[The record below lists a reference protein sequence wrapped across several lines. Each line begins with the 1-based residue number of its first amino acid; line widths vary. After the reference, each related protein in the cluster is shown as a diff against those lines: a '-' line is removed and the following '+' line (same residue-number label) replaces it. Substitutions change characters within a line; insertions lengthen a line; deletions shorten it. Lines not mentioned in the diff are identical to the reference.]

1 MPVINT
7 NVGSLL
13 GVVHVSRTE
22 KALNE
27 ASERLSSGKKLTS
40 AADDAA
46 GLAIST
52 RMTANIK
59 SLNMAVKNANDGQ
72 AMVSSVEG
80 ALDEI
85 GNMLLRMRELA
96 VQSISD
102 TNSGKDRQYLQEEIN
117 QLQTEITS
125 IATTSQFNGQN
136 VLDGSLNS
144 KVLQVGPNGGQTVSF
159 SVDSVAASVLGAY
172 TKTADAR
179 AAIAAAATP
188 GANSTTNAEDLTING
203 TGTSKTID
211 VAAAAS
217 AKAVAAQINGV
228 SSETGVTATAKTYA
242 KVASGSATTATYS
255 IKINGTSTGN
265 FSISSG
271 SVGDFVTK
279 VNQISGTTGV
289 SASADAANTFAT
301 LYSST
306 GEDITLENES
316 TGTDLDVNAV
326 NFDGTTA
333 EGTQI
338 SLAAAAGNDATRV
351 VGTIKLASSNSFS
364 VTQAGTA
371 ALGYATSGSG
381 SLQAVANVD
390 IKTSA
395 KASSALETIDGAI
408 EKISSVRAG
417 LGALQNRLDHT
428 INNLTNVSTKTQEAV
443 SRIVDA
449 DFAEETAKLTRA
461 QILQQAGTAML
472 AQSNQSKQS
481 VLALLA

>member
-172 TKTADAR
+172 TKTANAR

-228 SSETGVTATAKTYA
+228 SSENWCYC
-242 KVASGSATTATYS
+242 YS
-255 IKINGTSTGN
+255 
-265 FSISSG
+265 
-271 SVGDFVTK
+271 
-279 VNQISGTTGV
+279 
-289 SASADAANTFAT
+289 
-301 LYSST
+301 
-306 GEDITLENES
+306 
-316 TGTDLDVNAV
+316 
-326 NFDGTTA
+326 
-333 EGTQI
+333 
-338 SLAAAAGNDATRV
+338 
-351 VGTIKLASSNSFS
+351 
-364 VTQAGTA
+364 
-371 ALGYATSGSG
+371 
-381 SLQAVANVD
+381 
-390 IKTSA
+390 
-395 KASSALETIDGAI
+395 
-408 EKISSVRAG
+408 
-417 LGALQNRLDHT
+417 
-428 INNLTNVSTKTQEAV
+428 
-443 SRIVDA
+443 
-449 DFAEETAKLTRA
+449 
-461 QILQQAGTAML
+461 
-472 AQSNQSKQS
+472 
-481 VLALLA
+481 

>member
-27 ASERLSSGKKLTS
+27 ASERLSSGKKLVG

-159 SVDSVAASVLGAY
+159 SVDSVSASVLGAY
-172 TKTADAR
+172 TRTGIAR
-179 AAIAAAATP
+179 AAIAVSTSAP
-188 GANSTTNAEDLTING
+188 ANTTTNAEDLTING
-203 TGTSKTID
+203 TGSSKTID

-217 AKAVAAQINGV
+217 AKAVAAQINAV

-242 KVASGSATTATYS
+242 KVETTDAGATTYS
-255 IKINGTSTGN
+255 LKINGTTTGN
-265 FSISSG
+265 FTISATAVS
-271 SVGDFVTK
+271 DFVTK
-279 VNQISGTTGV
+279 VNQITGTTGV
-289 SASADAANTFAT
+289 SASADASNTFAT

-306 GEDITLENES
+306 GEDITLEND
-316 TGTDLDVNAV
+316 GAGANLDVFAV
-326 NFDGTTA
+326 NHDGTTVS
-333 EGTQI
+333 GSKQD
-338 SLAAAAGNDATRV
+338 LAATGGNDATRV
-351 VGTIKLASSNSFS
+351 TGSISLSSSNTFS

-371 ALGYATSGSG
+371 ALGYQTSGSG
-381 SLQAVANVD
+381 TLNAVSNVD

-395 KASSALETIDGAI
+395 TASSALATIDGAI

-428 INNLTNVSTKTQEAV
+428 INNLTNISTKTQEAV

-472 AQSNQSKQS
+472 AQANQSKQS

>member
-172 TKTADAR
+172 TKTANAR

-255 IKINGTSTGN
+255 VKINGTSTGN

-316 TGTDLDVNAV
+316 AGTDLDVNAV

-338 SLAAAAGNDATRV
+338 SLAAAAGNDSTRV

-381 SLQAVANVD
+381 ALQAVANVD

>member
-7 NVGSLL
+7 NIGSLQ

-27 ASERLSSGKKLTS
+27 ASERLSSGKKLLS

-102 TNSGKDRQYLQEEIN
+102 TNSGKDRVYLQEEVN
-117 QLQTEITS
+117 QLQAESTS
-125 IATTSQFNGQN
+125 IAGTTQFNGEN
-136 VLDGSLNS
+136 VLDGSLNG

-159 SVDSVAASVLGAY
+159 SVDNVSASTLGAY
-172 TKTADAR
+172 VRTGIAR
-179 AAIAAAATP
+179 AAIAAASAAPT
-188 GANSTTNAEDLTING
+188 NTTTNAEDLTING
-203 TGTSKTID
+203 TGSSKTID

-217 AKAVAAQINGV
+217 AKAVAAQINLV
-228 SSETGVTATAKTYA
+228 SAETGVTATAKTHA
-242 KVASGSATTATYS
+242 KIESTSGTTATYS
-255 IKINGTSTGN
+255 LKINGTSTGN
-265 FSISSG
+265 FSISST
-271 SVGDFVTK
+271 SVADFVTK
-279 VNQISGTTGV
+279 VNQITGTTGV
-289 SASADAANTFAT
+289 SASADAGNTFAT
-301 LYSST
+301 LSSAT
-306 GEDITLENES
+306 GADITVENES
-316 TGTDLDVNAV
+316 SGTDLDVYAV
-326 NFDGTTA
+326 NYDGTTVS
-333 EGTQI
+333 GSKQD
-338 SLAAAAGNDATRV
+338 LAAGGGNDATTV
-351 VGTIKLASSNSFS
+351 AGAIQLSSSNSFS

-371 ALGYATSGSG
+371 ALGYQTSGSG
-381 SLQAVANVD
+381 SLNAISNVNV
-390 IKTSA
+390 KTSSS
-395 KASSALETIDGAI
+395 ASSALATIDGAI
-408 EKISSVRAG
+408 EKISSIRAG

-428 INNLTNVSTKTQEAV
+428 INNLTNISTQSQEAV

-472 AQSNQSKQS
+472 AQSNQSKQT

>member
-172 TKTADAR
+172 TKTANAR

-255 IKINGTSTGN
+255 VKINGTSTGN

-316 TGTDLDVNAV
+316 AGTDLDVNAV

-338 SLAAAAGNDATRV
+338 SLAATAGNDSTRV
-351 VGTIKLASSNSFS
+351 IGTIKLASSNSFS

-381 SLQAVANVD
+381 ALQAVANVD

>member
-172 TKTADAR
+172 TKTANAR

-242 KVASGSATTATYS
+242 KFASGSATTATYS

-338 SLAAAAGNDATRV
+338 SLAAASGNDATRV

-381 SLQAVANVD
+381 ALQAVANVD